1 MAIPQKIKFKKMSG
15 AGNDFIL
22 IDNLN
27 GRYAL
32 DWSQIA
38 PKLCDR
44 RNGIGADGLLI
55 IERSTK
61 ADFKMNY
68 FNADGTY
75 GGMCGN
81 GGRCS
86 ALFISILFSHKKVS
100 FEALEYV
107 YHAAQLDNTNV
118 MLRMKDVISFEL
130 NKMLQI
136 DETILPVHFID
147 TGSPHVV
154 LYINDLPSN
163 IQSEVKTDGIIR
175 LGRLIRNHRQF
186 KPHGV
191 NVNFVEIADNKN
203 ISMRTYERGVE
214 DETYACGT
222 GAIASSIVSS
232 VRKGINHPVN
242 VKTHSNELLIVDF
255 IEAEGRF
262 KEVTLTGPAISTFEG
277 EIQI

>member
-86 ALFISILFSHKKVS
+86 ALFISNLFSHKKVS

-222 GAIASSIVSS
+222 GAIASSIVSF

-262 KEVTLTGPAISTFEG
+262 KEVTLTGAAISTFEG